1 MNIEEIDGLRA
12 GLHGLAELPHAP
24 VGADVE
30 AARARGRRVI
40 LGRRAGAVAGA
51 GLAVGAVV
59 LGSVAVLPSGGSK
72 AATPLAASSSST
84 ARPNPW
90 VAKASFGWLP
100 TGYGAPAVTFQDGIF
115 GLSTV
120 RGTAESGSQFFLSVF
135 PAGPEPGLG
144 DMRNAVPAKPIA
156 APSVAGRPAHWLQPP
171 PPGAGTAPGEAR
183 LRFEYGDHRWAELE
197 LDAAPA
203 GTDIKAV
210 VYKVASSVRFQD
222 RPVAFPIRITGL
234 PVSFKPVNASAGTN
248 PLSGIGWETD
258 LAFDP
263 GLQITVTR
271 HGTEPRR
278 KMMAPRKPNTTVDGY
293 PAFRSTSGAGQ
304 PMPAAKFPRQP
315 KPKKYPTGFE
325 TLCVF
330 GVKGLDMCFMSQPQ
344 ATQALKASGGLTGL
358 FQRTALLGPDPSTWT
373 TDPLG

>member
-1 MNIEEIDGLRA
+1 MNVEEIDGLRA
-12 GLHGLAELPHAP
+12 GLHELAELPQVP

-72 AATPLAASSSST
+72 AMRPEAQSSSST

-115 GLSTV
+115 GLSSV
-120 RGTAESGSQFFLSVF
+120 KGTAASGSQFSLSVF

-144 DMRNAVPAKPIA
+144 NMRNGVPSNPIA

-203 GTDIKAV
+203 GTDIRAV

-234 PVSFKPVNASAGTN
+234 PVSFKPMPASVSTN

-258 LAFDP
+258 LAFGP

-271 HGTEPRR
+271 HGTAPRI
-278 KMMAPRKPNTTVDGY
+278 MAPRKPNTTVDGY
-293 PAFRSTSGAGQ
+293 PAFRSTAGAGQ
-304 PMPAAKFPRQP
+304 PMPAGKSAQGP
-315 KPKKYPTGFE
+315 KDRIGFE

-330 GVKGLDMCFMSQPQ
+330 GVKGLDVCFMSQPQ

-358 FQRTALLGPDPSTWT
+358 VQRTKSLGPDPSTWT